1 MNLREWALPV
11 YTTLMHI
18 SVGILFVLWI
28 LRGIAF
34 SKYSK
39 AEVDKMLDRPL
50 LVVFITVLCAM
61 IGSHLHLSK
70 PFFSFL
76 ALLNLRNSWL
86 SREVVMTILFF
97 FSLAWLLDLQFGRK
111 PNERLRTIVG
121 WVAITLG
128 LGAIYCMAQ
137 IYRLPTQI
145 AWDNFNM
152 VLSFFLD
159 TFMLG
164 VMALSLLLIMDVT
177 YSRLRGFGYVDTQ
190 SQVIQ
195 HALPWLAL
203 AAIILGGLILAENA
217 FQMSFLQLT
226 NNSTAQ
232 ASLQLIKRIYPVL
245 YILRIVLILVGASGL
260 VAAIAW
266 KIRWVKS
273 IGDLLAPA
281 YITCLLVMIGAILGR
296 FLFYATHVRIGI

>member
-1 MNLREWALPV
+1 
-11 YTTLMHI
+11 
-18 SVGILFVLWI
+18 
-28 LRGIAF
+28 
-34 SKYSK
+34 
-39 AEVDKMLDRPL
+39 
-50 LVVFITVLCAM
+50 
-61 IGSHLHLSK
+61 
-70 PFFSFL
+70 
-76 ALLNLRNSWL
+76 
-86 SREVVMTILFF
+86 MTILFF

-128 LGAIYCMAQ
+128 VGAIYCMAQ